1 MEALS
6 EGNELL
12 SESDFSLSE
21 SVKSYPTFVSM
32 GLKDNL
38 LKGIYAYGFE
48 KPSLIQ
54 QKTIK
59 QIIDGRDVI
68 AQAQSGTG
76 KTATFSIGTLQNV
89 QPEICQIQVLILA
102 PTRELA
108 VQIHHVISS
117 LSDYLSVRCIACCGG
132 RNNTMQMARELDKGV
147 HHIVVGTPGRVL
159 ELVRQGNLRL
169 HKLRSLV
176 LDEAD
181 EMLNRGLRDQLE
193 EIYRR
198 LPSHIGLDNT
208 NRRKSLHCQVV
219 IVSATMPKEHLELFQ
234 NFTCNPVRILVPR
247 DELSLSGL
255 QQFYI
260 DVGSEE
266 WKFEALSD
274 LFSSVCVSQTVVF
287 VNTRRKVDWLASQL
301 NREGFTVACAHG
313 DLDQVQR
320 ESVMKQFRS
329 GECRILISS
338 DMWARGIDVQTVGL
352 VVNFDLPINTS
363 EYLHR
368 IGRSGRFGRTG
379 LAVSF
384 IAGGEDRKQLLE
396 ICNYYQIAIPP
407 APARLDKM
415 LVTSRSVH
423 HQSCSSKALDDQ
435 ATGSLHHQIA
445 STMICEAKKK
455 KKKRRTKKR
464 NRKKKK
470 QKGEKKLL
478 NIVK

>member
-1 MEALS
+1 MDEFS
-6 EGNELL
+6 GVDNL
-12 SESDFSLSE
+12 SESDFSISE
-21 SVKSYPTFVSM
+21 SIKSYPTFASM
-32 GLKDNL
+32 GIKDSL
-38 LKGIYAYGFE
+38 LKGIYAYGFQR
-48 KPSLIQ
+48 PSLIQ

-76 KTATFSIGTLQNV
+76 KTATYSIGTLQNIRAEV
-89 QPEICQIQVLILA
+89 CQIQVLILA

-108 VQIHHVISS
+108 VQIYHVISS
-117 LSDYLSVRCIACCGG
+117 LSDYLSIRCVACCGG
-132 RNNTMQMARELDKGV
+132 RNNTMQMARELEKGV
-147 HHIVVGTPGRVL
+147 HVVVGTPGRVL
-159 ELVRQGNLRL
+159 ELLRQGNLRVG
-169 HKLRSLV
+169 KLRSLV

-198 LPSHIGLDNT
+198 LPSHIGLDNK
-208 NRRKSLHCQVV
+208 KSLNCQII

-234 NFTCNPVRILVPR
+234 NFTSNPIRVLVPR

-255 QQFYI
+255 HQFYI

-287 VNTRRKVDWLASQL
+287 VNTRRKVEWLANQL
-301 NREGFTVACAHG
+301 NREGFTVASAHG

-352 VVNFDLPINTS
+352 VVNFDLPTNAS

-384 IAGGEDRKQLLE
+384 IADAEERKQLLE

-415 LVTSRSVH
+415 LLTNNCVQNSPKNVD
-423 HQSCSSKALDDQ
+423 QSKDPL
-435 ATGSLHHQIA
+435 HQILKA
-445 STMICEAKKK
+445 PKC
-455 KKKRRTKKR
+455 KKKRKKKR
-464 NRKKKK
+464 KRINTMK
-470 QKGEKKLL
+470 
-478 NIVK
+478 

>member
-1 MEALS
+1 MDAVS
-6 EGNELL
+6 KMDML
-12 SESDFSLSE
+12 SESDFNLSE
-21 SVKSYPTFVSM
+21 SLKSYPTFASM
-32 GLKDNL
+32 RLKDNL

-59 QIIDGRDVI
+59 QITEGRDVI

-76 KTATFSIGTLQNV
+76 KTATFSIGTLQNIL
-89 QPEICQIQVLILA
+89 PEICQIQVLVLA

-108 VQIHHVISS
+108 IQIHHVMSS
-117 LSDYLSVRCIACCGG
+117 LSDHLSIRCVACCGG
-132 RNNTMQMARELDKGV
+132 RNNTMQMARELDKGAHV
-147 HHIVVGTPGRVL
+147 VVGTPGRVL
-159 ELVRQGNLRL
+159 ELLRQGNLRL
-169 HKLRSLV
+169 GKLRSLV

-198 LPSHIGLDNT
+198 LPSHINSDN
-208 NRRKSLHCQVV
+208 RKSLNCQTV
-219 IVSATMPKEHLELFQ
+219 IISATMPKEHLELFQ
-234 NFTCNPVRILVPR
+234 NFTSNPVRVLVPR
-247 DELSLSGL
+247 DELSLTGL

-266 WKFEALSD
+266 WKFETLND

-287 VNTRRKVDWLASQL
+287 VNTRRKVEWLASQL
-301 NREGFTVACAHG
+301 KREGFTVAAAHG
-313 DLDQVQR
+313 DLDQDQR

-352 VVNFDLPINTS
+352 VVNFDLPMNTS

-384 IAGGEDRKQLLE
+384 ITNNDERKQLLE

-415 LVTSRSVH
+415 LIINNSMHNSSEIVSPPSKSDTSNDQPIKNH
-423 HQSCSSKALDDQ
+423 LHQLVKH
-435 ATGSLHHQIA
+435 TKR
-445 STMICEAKKK
+445 KKK
-455 KKKRRTKKR
+455 Q
-464 NRKKKK
+464 RKKKK
-470 QKGEKKLL
+470 TLKILK
-478 NIVK
+478 

>member
-1 MEALS
+1 MDT
-6 EGNELL
+6 L
-12 SESDFSLSE
+12 SESDFNLSE
-21 SVKSYPTFVSM
+21 SLKSYPTFASM
-32 GLKDNL
+32 GLKENL

-59 QIIDGRDVI
+59 QITLGRDLI

-89 QPEICQIQVLILA
+89 LPEICQIQVLVLA

-108 VQIHHVISS
+108 FQIHHVMSS
-117 LSDYLSVRCIACCGG
+117 LSDYLSIRCVSCCGG

-147 HHIVVGTPGRVL
+147 HVVVGTPGRIL
-159 ELVRQGNLRL
+159 ELLRQGNIRL
-169 HKLRSLV
+169 NKLRSLV

-181 EMLNRGLRDQLE
+181 EMLNRGLHDQLE

-198 LPSHIGLDNT
+198 LPSHT
-208 NRRKSLHCQVV
+208 NSNNKKSLSCQIV
-219 IVSATMPKEHLELFQ
+219 IISATMLKEHLELFQ
-234 NFTCNPVRILVPR
+234 NFTSNPVCVLVPR
-247 DELSLSGL
+247 DELSLSDL

-266 WKFEALSD
+266 WKFEALND

-287 VNTRRKVDWLASQL
+287 VNTRRKVEWLASQL
-301 NREGFTVACAHG
+301 KREGFTVAAAHG
-313 DLDQVQR
+313 DLDQSQR

-352 VVNFDLPINTS
+352 VVNFDLPMNTS

-384 IAGGEDRKQLLE
+384 IANAEERKQLLE

-415 LVTSRSVH
+415 LVINNSVH
-423 HQSCSSKALDDQ
+423 SSPKIANSPCKSDTSNGQ
-435 ATGSLHHQIA
+435 PVKHHQL
-445 STMICEAKKK
+445 AKHLK
-455 KKKRRTKKR
+455 
-464 NRKKKK
+464 RKKKQHK
-470 QKGEKKLL
+470 RKKKLE
-478 NIVK
+478 NCKIK

>member
-1 MEALS
+1 MDAFS
-6 EGNELL
+6 EMNAL
-12 SESDFSLSE
+12 SESDFSISE
-21 SVKSYPTFVSM
+21 SVKSYPTFASM

-59 QIIDGRDVI
+59 QIIHGRDVI

-76 KTATFSIGTLQNV
+76 KTATFSIGTLQNIL
-89 QPEICQIQVLILA
+89 PEIRQIQVLILA

-117 LSDYLSVRCIACCGG
+117 LSDYLSVRCVVCCGG
-132 RNNTMQMARELDKGV
+132 RNNTIQMARELDKGV
-147 HHIVVGTPGRVL
+147 HVVVGTPGRVL
-159 ELVRQGNLRL
+159 ELLRQGNIRL
-169 HKLRSLV
+169 GKLRSLV

-198 LPSHIGLDNT
+198 LPSHISSDNKTSLD
-208 NRRKSLHCQVV
+208 CQIV
-219 IVSATMPKEHLELFQ
+219 IVSATMPTEHLELFR
-234 NFTCNPVRILVPR
+234 NFTSNPVRVLVPK
-247 DELSLSGL
+247 DELTLAGL

-266 WKFEALSD
+266 WKFEALND

-287 VNTRRKVDWLASQL
+287 VNTRRKVEWLASQL
-301 NREGFTVACAHG
+301 AREGFTVAAAHG
-313 DLDQVQR
+313 DLDQTQR

-352 VVNFDLPINTS
+352 VVNFDLPMNNIS

-368 IGRSGRFGRTG
+368 IGRSARFGRTG

-384 IAGGEDRKQLLE
+384 IANAEERKQLLE

-415 LVTSRSVH
+415 LVTNNSV
-423 HQSCSSKALDDQ
+423 QESPKTVNQLSKSNASDSHL
-435 ATGSLHHQIA
+435 HQIVKQ
-445 STMICEAKKK
+445 SRHKKRKHKKK
-455 KKKRRTKKR
+455 NKKRM
-464 NRKKKK
+464 
-470 QKGEKKLL
+470 
-478 NIVK
+478 NIVN